1 MFMIINPSSVPMTS
15 ILLAMV
21 LYIIFGIDNTIVIPL
36 SAINFSIWQKHIKSE
51 PKLRGNLLSY
61 FLLAMPLP
69 NISRLG
75 ESMRMTCPS

>member
-15 ILLAMV
+15 ILLAVV
-21 LYIIFGIDNTIVIPL
+21 LYIIFGIDNTIVI
-36 SAINFSIWQKHIKSE
+36 FSIWQKHIKSE